1 MKLNIS
7 MLILVFL
14 SFFNIGA
21 VSTDNMKIC
30 CFKDLE
36 IRCKNDSSFVENGIN
51 IQYTTENSI
60 KQERDIIC
68 KYIQSNFVVNNY
80 QINENEISFDEKEIK
95 IKVDLWNDNQYTYVV
110 LTAINSNKSCNTEQ
124 LANMFKDL
132 IDDDSQYQFIYD
144 YLALNKVEIEGFTPP
159 ANNPLAD
166 DAPETSADE
175 TISETASVSNHVESE
190 EELSFIKMYMEEMEA
205 LPNLSKDEEADL
217 IDKLLAGDTSV
228 SSKIVEA
235 NLSLVAEIAESHR
248 GKGVNFGDLIQEGN
262 VGLMLAVSDYTESVG
277 DFHSFI
283 SGRIEDA
290 IKNTVNVQINSDRIG
305 QHLADKLNRLD
316 EVTKNLSE
324 KLGRVPE
331 LDELAKAMNISKD
344 EASILL
350 KTSLDTLSVNED
362 TQITDGSEAN
372 GASDEISTEEAF
384 ARPEKD
390 PLEWRVNKK

>member
-1 MKLNIS
+1 MDKKLLFNEALTS
-7 MLILVFL
+7 LVDF
-14 SFFNIGA
+14 A
-21 VSTDNMKIC
+21 
-30 CFKDLE
+30 
-36 IRCKNDSSFVENGIN
+36 
-51 IQYTTENSI
+51 
-60 KQERDIIC
+60 
-68 KYIQSNFVVNNY
+68 
-80 QINENEISFDEKEIK
+80 
-95 IKVDLWNDNQYTYVV
+95 
-110 LTAINSNKSCNTEQ
+110 A
-124 LANMFKDL
+124 ANANHVTMDDVKLYFKDL

-166 DAPETSADE
+166 DAP
-175 TISETASVSNHVESE
+175 ETASVSNHVESE

-235 NLSLVAEIAESHR
+235 NLSLVAKIAESHR

-362 TQITDGSEAN
+362 TQITDSSEAN
-372 GASDEISTEEAF
+372 GASDGISTEEAF

>member
-1 MKLNIS
+1 MDKKILFNEALTSLVDFAAANANHVTMDDVKL
-7 MLILVFL
+7 
-14 SFFNIGA
+14 
-21 VSTDNMKIC
+21 
-30 CFKDLE
+30 
-36 IRCKNDSSFVENGIN
+36 
-51 IQYTTENSI
+51 Y
-60 KQERDIIC
+60 
-68 KYIQSNFVVNNY
+68 
-80 QINENEISFDEKEIK
+80 
-95 IKVDLWNDNQYTYVV
+95 
-110 LTAINSNKSCNTEQ
+110 
-124 LANMFKDL
+124 FKDL

-144 YLALNKVEIEGFTPP
+144 YLALNKVEVEGFTPP

-175 TISETASVSNHVESE
+175 TISETVSVSNHVESE

-235 NLSLVAEIAESHR
+235 NLSLVAKIAESHR

-350 KTSLDTLSVNED
+350 KTSLDTMSVNED

-372 GASDEISTEEAF
+372 GASDGISTEEAF

>member
-1 MKLNIS
+1 MDKKLLFNEALTS
-7 MLILVFL
+7 LVDF
-14 SFFNIGA
+14 A
-21 VSTDNMKIC
+21 
-30 CFKDLE
+30 
-36 IRCKNDSSFVENGIN
+36 
-51 IQYTTENSI
+51 
-60 KQERDIIC
+60 
-68 KYIQSNFVVNNY
+68 
-80 QINENEISFDEKEIK
+80 
-95 IKVDLWNDNQYTYVV
+95 
-110 LTAINSNKSCNTEQ
+110 A
-124 LANMFKDL
+124 ANANHVTMDDVKLYFKDL

-144 YLALNKVEIEGFTPP
+144 YLALNKVEVEGFTPP

-175 TISETASVSNHVESE
+175 TISETASVSNHGESE

-217 IDKLLAGDTSV
+217 IAKLLAGDTSV

-235 NLSLVAEIAESHR
+235 NLSLVAKIAESHR

-283 SGRIEDA
+283 SG
-290 IKNTVNVQINSDRIG
+290 RIG

-372 GASDEISTEEAF
+372 GASDGISTEEAF

>member
-1 MKLNIS
+1 MDKKLLFNEALTS
-7 MLILVFL
+7 LVDF
-14 SFFNIGA
+14 A
-21 VSTDNMKIC
+21 
-30 CFKDLE
+30 
-36 IRCKNDSSFVENGIN
+36 
-51 IQYTTENSI
+51 
-60 KQERDIIC
+60 
-68 KYIQSNFVVNNY
+68 
-80 QINENEISFDEKEIK
+80 
-95 IKVDLWNDNQYTYVV
+95 
-110 LTAINSNKSCNTEQ
+110 A
-124 LANMFKDL
+124 ANANHVTMDDVKLYFKDL

-144 YLALNKVEIEGFTPP
+144 YLALNKVEVEGFTPP

-217 IDKLLAGDTSV
+217 IAKLLAGDNSV

-235 NLSLVAEIAESHR
+235 NLSLVAKIAESHR
-248 GKGVNFGDLIQEGN
+248 GKGVNF
-262 VGLMLAVSDYTESVG
+262 GLMLAVSDYTESVG

-372 GASDEISTEEAF
+372 GASDGISTEEAF

>member
-1 MKLNIS
+1 MDKKLLFNEALTS
-7 MLILVFL
+7 LVDF
-14 SFFNIGA
+14 A
-21 VSTDNMKIC
+21 
-30 CFKDLE
+30 
-36 IRCKNDSSFVENGIN
+36 
-51 IQYTTENSI
+51 
-60 KQERDIIC
+60 
-68 KYIQSNFVVNNY
+68 
-80 QINENEISFDEKEIK
+80 
-95 IKVDLWNDNQYTYVV
+95 
-110 LTAINSNKSCNTEQ
+110 A
-124 LANMFKDL
+124 ANANHVTMDDVKLYFKDL

-235 NLSLVAEIAESHR
+235 NLSLVAKIAESHR

-331 LDELAKAMNISKD
+331 LDELAKAMNI
-344 EASILL
+344 
-350 KTSLDTLSVNED
+350 
-362 TQITDGSEAN
+362 
-372 GASDEISTEEAF
+372 
-384 ARPEKD
+384 
-390 PLEWRVNKK
+390 

>member
-1 MKLNIS
+1 MDKKLLFNEALTS
-7 MLILVFL
+7 LVDF
-14 SFFNIGA
+14 A
-21 VSTDNMKIC
+21 
-30 CFKDLE
+30 
-36 IRCKNDSSFVENGIN
+36 
-51 IQYTTENSI
+51 
-60 KQERDIIC
+60 
-68 KYIQSNFVVNNY
+68 
-80 QINENEISFDEKEIK
+80 
-95 IKVDLWNDNQYTYVV
+95 
-110 LTAINSNKSCNTEQ
+110 A
-124 LANMFKDL
+124 ANANHVTMDDVKLYFKDL

-166 DAPETSADE
+166 DAPETSAD
-175 TISETASVSNHVESE
+175 VESE

-235 NLSLVAEIAESHR
+235 NLSLVAKIAESHR

-372 GASDEISTEEAF
+372 GASDGISTEEAF

>member
-1 MKLNIS
+1 MDKKLLFNEALTS
-7 MLILVFL
+7 LVDF
-14 SFFNIGA
+14 A
-21 VSTDNMKIC
+21 
-30 CFKDLE
+30 
-36 IRCKNDSSFVENGIN
+36 
-51 IQYTTENSI
+51 
-60 KQERDIIC
+60 
-68 KYIQSNFVVNNY
+68 
-80 QINENEISFDEKEIK
+80 
-95 IKVDLWNDNQYTYVV
+95 
-110 LTAINSNKSCNTEQ
+110 A
-124 LANMFKDL
+124 ANANHVTMDDVKLYFKDL

-166 DAPETSADE
+166 DAP
-175 TISETASVSNHVESE
+175 ETASVSNHVESE

-235 NLSLVAEIAESHR
+235 NLSLVAKIAESHR

-283 SGRIEDA
+283 SGRIKDA

-362 TQITDGSEAN
+362 TQITDSSEAN
-372 GASDEISTEEAF
+372 GASDGISTEEAF

>member
-1 MKLNIS
+1 MDKKLLFNEALTS
-7 MLILVFL
+7 LVDF
-14 SFFNIGA
+14 A
-21 VSTDNMKIC
+21 
-30 CFKDLE
+30 
-36 IRCKNDSSFVENGIN
+36 
-51 IQYTTENSI
+51 
-60 KQERDIIC
+60 
-68 KYIQSNFVVNNY
+68 
-80 QINENEISFDEKEIK
+80 
-95 IKVDLWNDNQYTYVV
+95 
-110 LTAINSNKSCNTEQ
+110 A
-124 LANMFKDL
+124 ANANHVTMDDVKLYFKDL

-166 DAPETSADE
+166 DAP
-175 TISETASVSNHVESE
+175 ETASVSNHVESE

-235 NLSLVAEIAESHR
+235 NLSLVAKIAESHR

-305 QHLADKLNRLD
+305 QHLAAKLNRLD

-362 TQITDGSEAN
+362 TQITDSSEAN
-372 GASDEISTEEAF
+372 GASDGISTEEAF

>member
-1 MKLNIS
+1 MDKKLLFNEALTS
-7 MLILVFL
+7 LVDF
-14 SFFNIGA
+14 A
-21 VSTDNMKIC
+21 
-30 CFKDLE
+30 
-36 IRCKNDSSFVENGIN
+36 
-51 IQYTTENSI
+51 
-60 KQERDIIC
+60 
-68 KYIQSNFVVNNY
+68 
-80 QINENEISFDEKEIK
+80 
-95 IKVDLWNDNQYTYVV
+95 
-110 LTAINSNKSCNTEQ
+110 A
-124 LANMFKDL
+124 ANANHVTMDDVKLYFKDL

-166 DAPETSADE
+166 DAPETSADK

-228 SSKIVEA
+228 SSK
-235 NLSLVAEIAESHR
+235 IAESHR

-372 GASDEISTEEAF
+372 GASDGISTEEAF

>member
-1 MKLNIS
+1 MIASISLFMTILPLIKLRLRDLLHQPIILWLMTLLKLRPIKLFLKLLLFLT
-7 MLILVFL
+7 MLNQKKNYLL
-14 SFFNIGA
+14 
-21 VSTDNMKIC
+21 
-30 CFKDLE
+30 L
-36 IRCKNDSSFVENGIN
+36 RCIWK
-51 IQYTTENSI
+51 
-60 KQERDIIC
+60 K
-68 KYIQSNFVVNNY
+68 
-80 QINENEISFDEKEIK
+80 
-95 IKVDLWNDNQYTYVV
+95 W
-110 LTAINSNKSCNTEQ
+110 
-124 LANMFKDL
+124 
-132 IDDDSQYQFIYD
+132 
-144 YLALNKVEIEGFTPP
+144 
-159 ANNPLAD
+159 
-166 DAPETSADE
+166 
-175 TISETASVSNHVESE
+175 
-190 EELSFIKMYMEEMEA
+190 
-205 LPNLSKDEEADL
+205 NLSKDEEADL

-235 NLSLVAEIAESHR
+235 NLSLVAKIAESHR

-290 IKNTVNVQINSDRIG
+290 INNTVNVQINSDRIG

-362 TQITDGSEAN
+362 TQITGGSEAN
-372 GASDEISTEEAF
+372 GASDGISTEEAF

>member
-1 MKLNIS
+1 MVDFAAANANHVTMDDVKL
-7 MLILVFL
+7 
-14 SFFNIGA
+14 
-21 VSTDNMKIC
+21 
-30 CFKDLE
+30 
-36 IRCKNDSSFVENGIN
+36 
-51 IQYTTENSI
+51 Y
-60 KQERDIIC
+60 
-68 KYIQSNFVVNNY
+68 
-80 QINENEISFDEKEIK
+80 
-95 IKVDLWNDNQYTYVV
+95 
-110 LTAINSNKSCNTEQ
+110 
-124 LANMFKDL
+124 FKDL

-166 DAPETSADE
+166 DAP
-175 TISETASVSNHVESE
+175 ETASVSNHVESE

-235 NLSLVAEIAESHR
+235 NLSLVAKIAESHR

-362 TQITDGSEAN
+362 TQITDSSEAN
-372 GASDEISTEEAF
+372 GASDGISTEEAF

>member
-1 MKLNIS
+1 MDKKLLFNEALTS
-7 MLILVFL
+7 LVDF
-14 SFFNIGA
+14 A
-21 VSTDNMKIC
+21 
-30 CFKDLE
+30 
-36 IRCKNDSSFVENGIN
+36 
-51 IQYTTENSI
+51 
-60 KQERDIIC
+60 
-68 KYIQSNFVVNNY
+68 
-80 QINENEISFDEKEIK
+80 
-95 IKVDLWNDNQYTYVV
+95 
-110 LTAINSNKSCNTEQ
+110 A
-124 LANMFKDL
+124 ANANHVTMDDVKLYFKDL

-175 TISETASVSNHVESE
+175 TISETASVYNHVESE

-235 NLSLVAEIAESHR
+235 NLSLVAKIAESHR

-350 KTSLDTLSVNED
+350 KTSLDTLSVLRLMVLLMEYQLKKHLQDLKKIRWSGELIRNKGCNSNNKSKN
-362 TQITDGSEAN
+362 TKFRFCHKLNATCILAFLY
-372 GASDEISTEEAF
+372 ISLVF
-384 ARPEKD
+384 NHLLFCPFPHFIPRIFCS
-390 PLEWRVNKK
+390 

>member
-1 MKLNIS
+1 MDKKILFNEALTSLVDFAAANANHVTMDDVKL
-7 MLILVFL
+7 
-14 SFFNIGA
+14 
-21 VSTDNMKIC
+21 
-30 CFKDLE
+30 
-36 IRCKNDSSFVENGIN
+36 
-51 IQYTTENSI
+51 Y
-60 KQERDIIC
+60 
-68 KYIQSNFVVNNY
+68 
-80 QINENEISFDEKEIK
+80 
-95 IKVDLWNDNQYTYVV
+95 
-110 LTAINSNKSCNTEQ
+110 
-124 LANMFKDL
+124 FKDL

-144 YLALNKVEIEGFTPP
+144 YLALNKVEVEGFTPP

-166 DAPETSADE
+166 DAPETV
-175 TISETASVSNHVESE
+175 SVSNHVESE

-235 NLSLVAEIAESHR
+235 NLSLVAKIAESHR

-372 GASDEISTEEAF
+372 GASDGISTEEAF